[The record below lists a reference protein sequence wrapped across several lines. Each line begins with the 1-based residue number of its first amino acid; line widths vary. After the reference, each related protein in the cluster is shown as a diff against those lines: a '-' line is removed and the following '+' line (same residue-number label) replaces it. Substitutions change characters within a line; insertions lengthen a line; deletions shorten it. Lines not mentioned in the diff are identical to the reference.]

1 MIAASGCEPVIWVVD
16 ESWLMADHKPQID
29 IEIPGIGPIIIDG
42 ESIRKVYQHV
52 MENSDLHTDP
62 MFNQISEWIAPDPDQ
77 HLESKQ
83 RNFSDRSYLIWA
95 HSMMSVLEDRY
106 RIDRVESY
114 SGHGGSRSTPVYL
127 HESFGNQDL
136 RVPHRL
142 IMFLQ
147 ATDRNSDERIAV
159 SFYPYDK
166 WDVEVRFHYC
176 HQRTDFNRLWTEIEH
191 HFDRHGLLK
200 NAKFD
205 GGFNELNIVD
215 SDWDSVIIGDGKK
228 GLIQRN
234 IIGFLGH
241 LDRFKGGSLRTSR
254 GVLLVGPPGTGKTL
268 TCRVVISQ
276 VPCTVIYVTRDHI
289 TRVGAIDDIY
299 KLARR
304 LAPSLVV
311 FEDIDTLG
319 GADRMDYDT
328 PSLGEFLNC
337 LSGVETN
344 DGVVTLATTNY
355 PQKLDWALTDR
366 PGRFDMRLDID
377 YPDHEQR
384 LEILR
389 RYLTSLPVS
398 VKSLDSIADRIAKRT
413 EGYTGAYLQ
422 ELVQSAYM
430 AGLEHHDYETD
441 GWTLT
446 WNDFDESLTVVD
458 RMRSSTGRVIEPRI
472 VDDDIEDVT
481 DALYG

>member
-1 MIAASGCEPVIWVVD
+1 MDDIPDVTIRVPAIGEVSVD
-16 ESWLMADHKPQID
+16 GSSL
-29 IEIPGIGPIIIDG
+29 
-42 ESIRKVYQHV
+42 RRVY
-52 MENSDLHTDP
+52 EYITDSDNRDP
-62 MFNQISEWIAPDPDQ
+62 MFQRIHDWIDPEPEQ

-83 RNFSDRSYLIWA
+83 RNFNDRSYLMWA
-95 HSMMSVLEDRY
+95 HSMMSVLEDRFE
-106 RIDRVESY
+106 IDQVESY
-114 SGHGGSRSTPVYL
+114 SGHGGARSTPVYL
-127 HESFGNQDL
+127 HESFGSHDL

-142 IMFLQ
+142 IMFLRARE
-147 ATDRNSDERIAV
+147 ATSDERIAV

-200 NAKFD
+200 NARFD
-205 GGFNELNIVD
+205 GGFNELRIND
-215 SDWDSVIIGDGKK
+215 SDWDTVVIGEGKR

-234 IIGFLGH
+234 IIGFLEH
-241 LDRFKGGSLRTSR
+241 LDRFQGTSLRTSR

-276 VPCTVIYVTRDHI
+276 VSCTVIYVTRDHI
-289 TRVGAIDDIY
+289 DRVGAIDEIY
-299 KLARR
+299 SLARR
-304 LAPSLVV
+304 LSPTLVV

-319 GADRMDYDT
+319 GADRLDYDT

-377 YPDHEQR
+377 YPDADQR
-384 LEILR
+384 REILV
-389 RYLTSLPVS
+389 RYLANLPVGVS
-398 VKSLDSIADRIAKRT
+398 RPGSIADRITKRT

-430 AGLEHHDYETD
+430 AGLEKHDYSLD
-441 GWTLT
+441 GWSLA

-458 RMRSSTGRVIEPRI
+458 RMRSSSGRVIEPRI
-472 VDDDIEDVT
+472 VDDVDADV
-481 DALYG
+481 DPYYG